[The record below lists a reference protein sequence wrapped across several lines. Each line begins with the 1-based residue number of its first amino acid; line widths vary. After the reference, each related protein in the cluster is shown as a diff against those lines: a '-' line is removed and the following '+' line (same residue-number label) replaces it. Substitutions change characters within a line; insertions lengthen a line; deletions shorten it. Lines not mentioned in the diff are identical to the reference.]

1 LIHPPS
7 RLERDVP
14 EEQMRGEV
22 SYGGRGD
29 GGPIDERE
37 GTKAAG
43 NQGKGSGKRVEID
56 GGGDGT
62 FLRAWVEKHGVACG
76 WYTGRKNVSTVE
88 REPTREEQP
97 SGEEPAESLWKD
109 VQEAWETNAT
119 SLSAPWGRVEWKG
132 GFFQEDRALQSTA
145 TDE

>member
-1 LIHPPS
+1 MSPRSRCEERFPTEAVEMGDPS
-7 RLERDVP
+7 
-14 EEQMRGEV
+14 M
-22 SYGGRGD
+22 S
-29 GGPIDERE
+29 ERE
-37 GTKAAG
+37 RRRQGIRERGAG
-43 NQGKGSGKRVEID
+43 NELRLTEAAM
-56 GGGDGT
+56 
-62 FLRAWVEKHGVACG
+62 RAWVEKHGVACG

-97 SGEEPAESLWKD
+97 SGEEPAECLWKD
-109 VQEAWETNAT
+109 VQEVWETNAT